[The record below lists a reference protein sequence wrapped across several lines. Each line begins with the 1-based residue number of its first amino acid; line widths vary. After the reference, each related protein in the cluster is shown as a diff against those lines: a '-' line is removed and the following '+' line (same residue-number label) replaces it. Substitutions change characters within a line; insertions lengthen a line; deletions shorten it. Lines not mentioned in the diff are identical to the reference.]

1 MARRRRKTSAT
12 DGNLDSML
20 DTLTNVV
27 GILVIVLVTV
37 QLSTQ
42 EAASRIAEAVA
53 RVDPG
58 EIDRLEREAEAA
70 EAGIEEAR
78 RQLSEAREAARKD
91 PAAELARLAAEAA
104 VAEELAAE
112 ARKKAAAAEKKQ
124 EVARRQLEAKRR
136 EQQTRLKKAREERK
150 RIEVERE
157 ALLAKLDAIEP
168 PESLPAKEV
177 RLPDPRPAPEGA
189 EELPVLCR
197 EGRIIPVEVKLL
209 RDRAQKRAAMIVAQ
223 KKLDPDGDTWLSD
236 GKLFEKEFNARPIRS
251 DDFELRM
258 TNAGNRWP
266 RLILDPRPGAG
277 DEAAAA
283 VRGNGDFIRALRLV
297 GPEEFYLRFYVWPD
311 SYEAYLLARQAAG
324 QRGFAAGWVPLA
336 SDHQYTI
343 PLGRYAYGT
352 KPPPSPPKSSKKPS
366 KPKPPPNVID

>member
-53 RVDPG
+53 RIDPG
-58 EIDRLEREAEAA
+58 EIDRLEREADEA

-78 RQLSEAREAARKD
+78 RQLSEAREAGRKD

-112 ARKKAAAAEKKQ
+112 VRRKAAGAAKKQ
-124 EVARRQLEAKRR
+124 EAARKQAAAKRR
-136 EQQTRLKKAREERK
+136 EQQTRLKKAREERE
-150 RIEVERE
+150 RVAVERE
-157 ALLAKLDAIEP
+157 ALVAKLDAIKP

-177 RLPDPRPAPEGA
+177 RLPDPRPAPEAA

-197 EGRIIPVEVKLL
+197 EGRIIPVEVKALQA
-209 RDRAQKRAAMIVAQ
+209 RAQKRAAMIIAQ

-236 GKLFEKEFNARPIRS
+236 GKLFEEEFNKRPIRS

-266 RLILDPRPGAG
+266 KLILDPRPGAG

-283 VRGNGDFIRALRLV
+283 VRGNGGFIRVLRLV
-297 GPEEFYLRFYVWPD
+297 EPEEFYLRFYVWPD
-311 SYEAYLLARQAAG
+311 SFEAYLLARQAAG
-324 QRGFAAGWVPLA
+324 QQGFAAGWVPVG

-352 KPPPSPPKSSKKPS
+352 KPPPSPPNSNRKPS
-366 KPKPPPNVID
+366 PPKPPPNVID